1 MPDQTKPLTDP
12 SDPPAPE
19 PALRGISP
27 IAIEDELK
35 RSYLDYAMSVIVS
48 RALPDARDGLKPV
61 HRRILFGMNEAG
73 NTADR
78 PYRKSANTVGEVMGR
93 YHPHGDNAI
102 YDALVRMAQDFS
114 MGLQLIDGQGN
125 FGSVDGDPP
134 AAMRYTES
142 RLGKPANFLLAD
154 IDENTVD
161 FQANYDGSRQEPTVL
176 PARFPNLLVNG
187 AGGIAV
193 GMATNIPPHNLAEVV
208 DAAVRLIDAPDTTE
222 LELLEIVPG
231 PDFPTGGEI
240 LGRAGARAALLTGRG
255 SVVVRAKH
263 HIETIKGREALVFT
277 EIPYQV
283 NKAAMCERI
292 GELVREKKLEG
303 IADLRDESNRQGIRL
318 VIEIKRD
325 AVTDVVLN
333 QLYRFTALQ
342 NSFGVNM
349 LALNRGRPEQMT
361 LRTLLA
367 AFLSFREEVVTRRAK
382 HQLAKAR
389 ERGHNLVGLAIAV
402 ANIDEVIRLIREAPD
417 PPAAREALL
426 SRLWPA
432 RDMLPLIALI
442 ADPRTQVLEGDSVR
456 LSEEQARAILDLRLQ
471 RLTGLGR
478 EEIAEAAETVAR
490 EIAELLALLGSRERI
505 YAVVR
510 AEILEVKELFG
521 VPRRTRFSEADG
533 DIDDEALIPREDMV
547 VTVTRGGYAKRTA
560 LSTYRTQRR
569 GGRGRSGMQT
579 RDEDLVTRLFVAN
592 THTPILCFSS
602 AGMVYKLK
610 VWRLPLGD
618 PRARGR
624 ALVNLLPLE
633 AGESITTIMA
643 LPEDENAWAELDVMF
658 ATRHGNVRRNKLSD
672 FAQINRAG
680 KIAMKPDEGD
690 AIVGVSVCSEQDDI
704 LLATANA
711 SCIRFPVN
719 DVRVFQGRTSTGVR
733 GIRLSEGDEVIAM
746 AVLRHLDA
754 TPAEARAYL
763 RHAAAMRRAAG
774 EEAPEPETTPEE
786 EIGDYGE
793 EAALSPMRIGELG
806 GLEQFVLTVTSDGFG
821 KRTSSYEYRLT
832 GRGGKGLIAHRFREN
847 GEIARLVASFP
858 VDAEQQI
865 LLVTDGGQL
874 LRTPVEEV
882 RQAGRATQGV
892 RLIRTSGAESLV
904 AVERL

>member
-1 MPDQTKPLTDP
+1 
-12 SDPPAPE
+12 
-19 PALRGISP
+19 
-27 IAIEDELK
+27 
-35 RSYLDYAMSVIVS
+35 
-48 RALPDARDGLKPV
+48 
-61 HRRILFGMNEAG
+61 
-73 NTADR
+73 
-78 PYRKSANTVGEVMGR
+78 
-93 YHPHGDNAI
+93 
-102 YDALVRMAQDFS
+102 
-114 MGLQLIDGQGN
+114 
-125 FGSVDGDPP
+125 
-134 AAMRYTES
+134 
-142 RLGKPANFLLAD
+142 
-154 IDENTVD
+154 
-161 FQANYDGSRQEPTVL
+161 
-176 PARFPNLLVNG
+176 
-187 AGGIAV
+187 
-193 GMATNIPPHNLAEVV
+193 
-208 DAAVRLIDAPDTTE
+208 
-222 LELLEIVPG
+222 
-231 PDFPTGGEI
+231 
-240 LGRAGARAALLTGRG
+240 
-255 SVVVRAKH
+255 
-263 HIETIKGREALVFT
+263 
-277 EIPYQV
+277 
-283 NKAAMCERI
+283 
-292 GELVREKKLEG
+292 
-303 IADLRDESNRQGIRL
+303 
-318 VIEIKRD
+318 
-325 AVTDVVLN
+325 
-333 QLYRFTALQ
+333 
-342 NSFGVNM
+342 
-349 LALNRGRPEQMT
+349 
-361 LRTLLA
+361 
-367 AFLSFREEVVTRRAK
+367 
-382 HQLAKAR
+382 
-389 ERGHNLVGLAIAV
+389 
-402 ANIDEVIRLIREAPD
+402 
-417 PPAAREALL
+417 
-426 SRLWPA
+426 
-432 RDMLPLIALI
+432 
-442 ADPRTQVLEGDSVR
+442 
-456 LSEEQARAILDLRLQ
+456 
-471 RLTGLGR
+471 
-478 EEIAEAAETVAR
+478 
-490 EIAELLALLGSRERI
+490 
-505 YAVVR
+505 VVR

-643 LPEDENAWAELDVMF
+643 LPEDENAWADLDVMF

-733 GIRLSEGDEVIAM
+733 GIRLGEGDEVIAM

-774 EEAPEPETTPEE
+774 EEAPEPEATPEE
-786 EIGDYGE
+786 EIGDDGE

-847 GEIARLVASFP
+847 GEMARLVASFP

-892 RLIRTSGAESLV
+892 RLIRTSGAESVV
-904 AVERL
+904 AVERLEDVGDGAETD